1 MTLDEIETQ
10 LQSLLEYEK
19 RTWTKTA
26 QLLLQ
31 VERQGLFKEKARSF
45 TQYIRQLAKRFK
57 MHESNFWRIKKA
69 GEYYLKLNETDDLEV
84 ITQAK
89 ANPEQIEILN
99 KIRTVAPME
108 IVQDLEKKMLAG
120 EMTQKEFRE
129 IWKAYRPAK
138 EGKTERGRKPKQDKQ
153 DKQNKQDKQGES
165 APSVLVST
173 SFENEK
179 TKTLVVSNVL
189 TAANILEALRNSHWM
204 AYTFNQETIARFQ
217 IFKEIAVD
225 TGTSQHARRIDVV
238 AAVKETYKGTLPTI
252 LGVEIKVSERDLK
265 QDIKMTEYQAFCH
278 YFYLAIPSDT
288 NMIQLAIEVLTEDIG
303 ILCITDTISEGK
315 YQIQVLRK
323 ALPLHPSPALVGEVY
338 GKLLY
343 HALKW

>member
-1 MTLDEIETQ
+1 MTLNEIENQ
-10 LQSLLEYEK
+10 LQDLLEREK
-19 RTWTKTA
+19 HTWTKTA

-45 TQYIRQLAKRFK
+45 TQYIRQLAKQFN

-99 KIRTVAPME
+99 KIRTVAPTKV
-108 IVQDLEKKMLAG
+108 VQDLEKKMLAG
-120 EMTQKEFRE
+120 KMTQKEFRE

-138 EGKTERGRKPKQDKQ
+138 EGKTERGRKSKEDKQ
-153 DKQNKQDKQGES
+153 VPI
-165 APSVLVST
+165 ALPSTILET
-173 SFENEK
+173 GKKN
-179 TKTLVVSNVL
+179 TPNTLSML
-189 TAANILEALRNSHWM
+189 TVANILEALRDFHWM
-204 AYTFNQETIARFQ
+204 AYTLNQETIAQFQ
-217 IFKEIAVD
+217 IFKEISVN
-225 TGTSQHARRIDVV
+225 TGTSHHARRIDVV
-238 AAVKETYKGTLPTI
+238 AAIKETYKSALPTI

-288 NMIQLAIEVLTEDIG
+288 NMIQLAMEVLTEETG
-303 ILCITDTISEGK
+303 ILCITDTIIEGK

-323 ALPLHPSPALVGEVY
+323 ALPLHPSPAFVGEVY

-343 HALKW
+343 HALKWI